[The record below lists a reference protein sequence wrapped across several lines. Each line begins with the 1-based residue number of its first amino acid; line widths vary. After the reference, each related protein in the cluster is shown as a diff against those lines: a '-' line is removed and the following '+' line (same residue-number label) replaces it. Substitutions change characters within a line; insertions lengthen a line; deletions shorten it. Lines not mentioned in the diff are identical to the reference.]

1 MDIGLGEGAGA
12 GVALLG
18 AGWFIRVLAD
28 RFVSK
33 AHKAEDDAEDEKTKA
48 LRDMAAAIES
58 MRSMLAEVKADMRLL
73 SADLHH
79 AKGEGS
85 KTAERIDGI
94 SENHG
99 DRLASLE
106 SRVTV
111 IETTMKTKAVK
122 R

>member
-18 AGWFIRVLAD
+18 SGWFLKVLAE

-33 AHKAEDDAEDEKTKA
+33 AHKAEDDADDEKTKA
-48 LRDMAAAIES
+48 LRDMALAVDA
-58 MRSMLAEVKADMRLL
+58 MKAMLAEVKADMRLL
-73 SADLHH
+73 TADLHH

-111 IETTMKTKAVK
+111 IETTMKSRAK

>member
-1 MDIGLGEGAGA
+1 MDIGLSEGAGA
-12 GVALLG
+12 ATALLG
-18 AGWFIRVLAD
+18 SGWFLKVLAE

-33 AHKAEDDAEDEKTKA
+33 AQKAEDVAEDEKTKA
-48 LRDMAAAIES
+48 LRDMAAAVES

-99 DRLASLE
+99 ERLGSLE
-106 SRVTV
+106 NRVTV
-111 IETTMKTKAVK
+111 LETTTKARAK